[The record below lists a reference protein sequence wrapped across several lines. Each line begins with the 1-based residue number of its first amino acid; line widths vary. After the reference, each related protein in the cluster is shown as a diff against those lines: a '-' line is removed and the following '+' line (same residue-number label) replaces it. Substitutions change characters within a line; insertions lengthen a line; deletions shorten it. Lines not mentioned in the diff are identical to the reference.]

1 VSAIEEKICSFQIFM
16 LYNKTLYKGL
26 LNMKQEQI
34 IIPELPLAVYR
45 EMAAH
50 LRQIEGIKVAII
62 EYDLSEGV
70 FEPNSVSAAQLQAA
84 KQEFSYRQS
93 QVRGLSLE
101 YAEDL
106 DDRSQQLRQQ
116 IITYYDDRYG
126 KQ

>member
-1 VSAIEEKICSFQIFM
+1 
-16 LYNKTLYKGL
+16 
-26 LNMKQEQI
+26 MKQEQI

-70 FEPNSVSAAQLQAA
+70 FEPNSVSTAQLQAA

-101 YAEDL
+101 YADDL

-116 IITYYDDRYG
+116 IITYYGDRYG

>member
-1 VSAIEEKICSFQIFM
+1 
-16 LYNKTLYKGL
+16 
-26 LNMKQEQI
+26 MKQEQI
-34 IIPELPLAVYR
+34 TIPELPLAVYR

-62 EYDLSEGV
+62 EYDLSEGL
-70 FEPNSVSAAQLQAA
+70 FEPSSVSAAELQAA
-84 KQEFSYRQS
+84 KQKFSYRQS

-101 YAEDL
+101 YADDL